1 MDTFVIILQAVVV
14 IGAIVLGVRTGGI
27 GLGLWGVV
35 GTAILVFVFHLPPG
49 SPPVDAF
56 FIIIAV
62 ITASSA
68 MQAAGGIDYLVSIAS
83 KIIQRNPKRLTY
95 VAPLVAFVFT
105 VLSGTSN
112 IFIALIPVIY
122 ETAYANGQRPEK
134 ALAAATVTSGLGITA
149 SPVSAAMAAYLVL
162 IEKEGFSL
170 PQVLIITIPSA
181 IIACIA
187 TSFVQQR
194 IGKELVDDPKFQKRV
209 EEGAVAV
216 PAILATQY
224 AAVNGDGKAPGR
236 RREGTPSRRAPK
248 APAPAPI
255 EHTVPPGGR
264 TAALIFM
271 SGTVLV
277 VLLGL
282 FPGLR
287 PAFPDAE
294 GTLVPISMTIV
305 IEMVMF
311 TVALVIILVRRVK
324 PSLVVEQ
331 PLLQAG
337 YVAAVALFGIA
348 WMADTFISANEE
360 TIIKPLGELIKA
372 QPLWLAVALF
382 LVCGLT
388 TSQSAT
394 TNTLIPI
401 AHRGGPGPRDHH
413 GDVAVTDRCVAV
425 PGERRSDRLGRN
437 GHDGVD
443 ETHPGPGLALVHDT
457 DARLV
462 GRGRGLGPAHPA
474 VRPLTSRNT
483 GGTMSD
489 STKSGAAALMPE
501 VLERLRNP
509 GAHPVG
515 RVPGVRPRARP
526 PHG

>member
-1 MDTFVIILQAVVV
+1 MEIALVIIQGCVV

-35 GTAILVFVFHLPPG
+35 GTAVLVFVFRLPPG
-49 SPPVDAF
+49 SPPIDAF

-83 KIIQRNPKRLTY
+83 KIIQRNPRRLTY

-112 IFIALIPVIY
+112 IFFALIPVIY
-122 ETAYANGQRPEK
+122 ETAYRNGQRPER
-134 ALAAATVTSGLGITA
+134 ALAASTVTSGLGITA

-162 IEKEGFSL
+162 MESKGFGL
-170 PQVLIITIPSA
+170 PQVLAITIPSA
-181 IIACIA
+181 IVACIV

-194 IGKELVDDPKFQKRV
+194 VGKELLSDPVFLKRV
-209 EEGAVAV
+209 EDGTVEVPAALERRYEQQVGRAAPATATAGDAGAGEQGAAPTAVATK
-216 PAILATQY
+216 PPRGA
-224 AAVNGDGKAPGR
+224 GR
-236 RREGTPSRRAPK
+236 LSKEEASA
-248 APAPAPI
+248 I
-255 EHTVPPGGR
+255 EHPVPPGGA
-264 TAALIFM
+264 TAAYIFVV
-271 SGTVLV
+271 GTLLV

-282 FPGLR
+282 FPSLR

-294 GTLVPISMTIV
+294 GKPVPIPMATV

-331 PLLQAG
+331 PLLRAG

-372 QPLWLAVALF
+372 NPLLLAVALF
-382 LVCGLT
+382 IVCGLT

-401 AHRGGPGPRDHH
+401 ALSAGLAPGVITAMWPSLIGVWLFPANGSQIASVETDRTGSTKLTQVPIWHSFTIPMLVSW
-413 GDVAVTDRCVAV
+413 VAVVA
-425 PGERRSDRLGRN
+425 S
-437 GHDGVD
+437 
-443 ETHPGPGLALVHDT
+443 GLLIQLVVH
-457 DARLV
+457 
-462 GRGRGLGPAHPA
+462 
-474 VRPLTSRNT
+474 
-483 GGTMSD
+483 
-489 STKSGAAALMPE
+489 
-501 VLERLRNP
+501 
-509 GAHPVG
+509 
-515 RVPGVRPRARP
+515 
-526 PHG
+526 

>member
-1 MDTFVIILQAVVV
+1 MNTFVIILEAVVV

-27 GLGLWGVV
+27 GLGLWGVF
-35 GTAILVFVFHLPPG
+35 GTAILVFVFRLPPG
-49 SPPVDAF
+49 SPPIDAF

-83 KIIQRNPKRLTY
+83 KIIQRNPRRLTY

-122 ETAYANGQRPEK
+122 ETAYRNGERPER
-134 ALAAATVTSGLGITA
+134 ALAASTVTSGLGITA

-162 IEKEGFSL
+162 IEAKGFSL
-170 PQVLIITIPSA
+170 PQILLITIPSA
-181 IIACIA
+181 IIACLA

-194 IGKELVDDPKFQKRV
+194 IGKELVDDPTFQKRV
-209 EEGAVAV
+209 EEHVVEV
-216 PAILATQY
+216 PAALSTQY
-224 AAVNGDGKAPGR
+224 AAVGG
-236 RREGTPSRRAPK
+236 EGSGPVVKVKERAPK
-248 APAPAPI
+248 AGKPASQTPI
-255 EHTVPPGGR
+255 VHTVPPGGA
-264 TAALIFM
+264 TAAWIFI
-271 SGTVLV
+271 SGTLLV

-282 FPGLR
+282 FSGLR

-294 GTLVPISMTIV
+294 GNLVPISMSIV

-331 PLLQAG
+331 PLLKAG

-382 LVCGLT
+382 LVAGLT

-401 AHRGGPGPRDHH
+401 AITAGLAPGVITAMWPSLIGVWLFPANGGQIASVETDRTGSTKLTQVPIWHSFTIPMLVSW
-413 GDVAVTDRCVAV
+413 VAVVA
-425 PGERRSDRLGRN
+425 S
-437 GHDGVD
+437 
-443 ETHPGPGLALVHDT
+443 GLVIQLFVH
-457 DARLV
+457 
-462 GRGRGLGPAHPA
+462 
-474 VRPLTSRNT
+474 
-483 GGTMSD
+483 
-489 STKSGAAALMPE
+489 
-501 VLERLRNP
+501 
-509 GAHPVG
+509 
-515 RVPGVRPRARP
+515 
-526 PHG
+526 